1 MSKTKKGK
9 NKKQSTNTQ
18 TENVNSTE
26 QSIETKITESKTI
39 ETAES
44 IPATETIQVAAYLTK
59 PTKKST
65 SSHKMDGKYAILMET
80 NGKEYESWY
89 YFIRKDGNEE
99 ALQHLHKQLESI
111 EWYIID
117 ELSTFDLDMTH
128 LVSATTAKEMS
139 KAELNATSFH
149 RKFDGKLE
157 KIDFGF
163 RKKDN
168 NEVKIC
174 KVFDLLGYGQISD
187 FIDDE
192 DIDDEDLLTSDSDD
206 SDSDTSETSSSDSGS
221 SKSDSSDSA
230 YTSSS
235 EEEKTKSKLK
245 SNTKNKT
252 KSKK

>member
-9 NKKQSTNTQ
+9 NKKQTANTQ
-18 TENVNSTE
+18 TANTQQPENVNSNNQTV
-26 QSIETKITESKTI
+26 ETKTI
-39 ETAES
+39 ETV
-44 IPATETIQVAAYLTK
+44 ETITTTENTQVSVSETK

-111 EWYIID
+111 DWYIID

-192 DIDDEDLLTSDSDD
+192 DIDDEDLLTSDSDT
-206 SDSDTSETSSSDSGS
+206 SDSDDSVSDSDH
-221 SKSDSSDSA
+221 SDSSDSA

-235 EEEKTKSKLK
+235 EEETKLKSKLK
-245 SNTKNKT
+245 NKVKSKT
-252 KSKK
+252 KK